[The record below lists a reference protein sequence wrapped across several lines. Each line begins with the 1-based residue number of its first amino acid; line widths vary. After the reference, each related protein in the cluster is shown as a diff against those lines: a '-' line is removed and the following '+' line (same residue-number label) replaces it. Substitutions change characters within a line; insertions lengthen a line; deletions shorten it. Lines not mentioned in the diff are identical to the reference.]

1 MDAPG
6 KVEDLTPGTRMA
18 WDEALSTWF
27 RSQVEVAKSGWPKPP
42 QNKAWFFDPVSDGLD
57 GAVPK
62 DIRWTAYPKRFP
74 GNFMAVDGN
83 RDFQEEYCEWEVA
96 RGSDGKVLRVTFT
109 TETEDYFHF
118 LAAVDSAKLLDLY
131 RRHVSPQVLLDD
143 LIRAGRYE
151 PRNRWNWPVAAR
163 GGLMH
168 MAQGN
173 NTLGAAMNLA
183 ANATWPIVDASG
195 VAVTAEQALI
205 QCHPFGV
212 AGRHSDPHIGG
223 QVNELVRSGLEVS
236 FADPVGL
243 YVDEWNL
250 ALFETP
256 DGSPP
261 SDLVRVTRG
270 VDGFATRVVFEA
282 PAGATWSLGDVKVDG
297 SRIGFGGQIAQHLTI
312 RLRGAAR
319 PTSTKAPSTRCRT
332 GEVVG
337 GEPQLAAAVTASAAA
352 RRNLSRNT
360 VIQGFLAPE

>member
-6 KVEDLTPGTRMA
+6 KVDDLTPATRLA
-18 WDEALSTWF
+18 WDESLSTWF
-27 RSQVEVAKSGWPKPP
+27 RSQVDVAKRDWPKPP
-42 QNKAWFFDPVSDGLD
+42 QAKAWFFDPVSDGLN
-57 GAVPK
+57 GTVTK

-96 RGSDGKVLRVTFT
+96 RRTDGKILRVTFT
-109 TETEDYFHF
+109 TETEDYFSF

-131 RRHVSPQVLLDD
+131 RRHVSPQVVLDD
-143 LIRAGRYE
+143 LFRAGQYE
-151 PRNRWNWPVAAR
+151 SRNRWNWPVGAR
-163 GGLMH
+163 GALMH

-183 ANATWPIVDASG
+183 ANATWPIVDANG

-205 QCHPFGV
+205 QCHQFGV
-212 AGRHSDPHIGG
+212 AARHSDPHIGG

-270 VDGFATRVVFEA
+270 ASGFATRVVFEA
-282 PAGATWSLGDVKVDG
+282 PKGVAWSLGDVTVDG
-297 SRIGFGGQIAQHLTI
+297 SRIAFGGQIAQHLTI

-319 PTSTKAPSTRCRT
+319 PSSTKAPNTRCRT

-337 GEPQLAAAVTASAAA
+337 SEPQVGSAIAGPASVRRTRSRSTVTE
-352 RRNLSRNT
+352 
-360 VIQGFLAPE
+360 GFLAPE